1 MLKRIHW
8 EFFCGGSS
16 EIVVTDFYN
25 IWIEYDM
32 DPPKI
37 RVIQYYYFDV

>member
-1 MLKRIHW
+1 MFNLQHESTLELETKI
-8 EFFCGGSS
+8 
-16 EIVVTDFYN
+16 TDFYN
-25 IWIEYDM
+25 IWIKYDM